1 MSHPILV
8 PDIAIEI
15 DLEEISSKNFYFAST
30 NLGFKILQTNYT
42 ATGFITKKV
51 KEIKVIKEEEPKE
64 VKQEE

>member
-51 KEIKVIKEEEPKE
+51 KE
-64 VKQEE
+64 VKQEEQLENKTEY